1 MEKIKSMKSIKVYLE
16 ISVRAVGSKSRTWYH
31 FDVNSTIQELK
42 LNLSAQMN
50 LPEPSLSLIFD
61 GFLLENDAT
70 LAGLGVVDDDI
81 IYVSDN
87 AGESL
92 CGIEM
97 NSRIDNV
104 FAVGL
109 NVLLG
114 ETENGFN
121 VIHEDEEKATD
132 SLAIPACCITCI
144 SCIREIYLFKEK
156 FNQVLSKGLTNI

>member
-1 MEKIKSMKSIKVYLE
+1 MKSIKVYFE
-16 ISVRAVGSKSRTWYH
+16 ISVRAAGSKSRTWYH

-61 GFLLENDAT
+61 GFLLENEAT

-81 IYVSDN
+81 IYVSDD

-92 CGIEM
+92 CGIKM
-97 NSRIDNV
+97 NSRIDNE

-156 FNQVLSKGLTNI
+156 FNQVLSKGLTNIKDI

>member
-1 MEKIKSMKSIKVYLE
+1 MEKVKPIKSIKVNLE
-16 ISVRAVGSKSRTWYH
+16 ISVRAVGSKSRTCYH
-31 FDVNSTIQELK
+31 FNVNLTIREVK
-42 LNLSAQMN
+42 LNLSEQMN
-50 LPEPSLSLIFD
+50 LPEPLSLIFD
-61 GFLLENDAT
+61 GFLLENEAT
-70 LAGLGVVDDDI
+70 LDI

-97 NSRIDNV
+97 NNRIDNV

>member
-1 MEKIKSMKSIKVYLE
+1 MEKVKPIKSIKVNLE
-16 ISVRAVGSKSRTWYH
+16 ISVRAVGSKSRTCYH
-31 FDVNSTIQELK
+31 FNVNLTIREVK
-42 LNLSAQMN
+42 LNLSEQMN
-50 LPEPSLSLIFD
+50 LPEPLSLIFD
-61 GFLLENDAT
+61 GFLLENEAT

-97 NSRIDNV
+97 NSRIDNE